1 MEQAMNDGG
10 WRGSYD
16 GWLEAAYDSLL
27 ESGVDS
33 VKILPLAKRLNLSR
47 TSFYWFFK
55 DREELLSG
63 LIAKWREKNTGN
75 IVKQTEAYA
84 ETLAEAMLNVFDC
97 WLNSDLFDS
106 KFEFAV
112 RSWALQSPDV
122 QAEVK
127 QADQARVEAITR
139 MFMRFGYGEEAADV
153 RARTTYLVQIGYISM
168 QSTEDLELRM
178 KRIPEYIEIY
188 TGKAPQ
194 QKELDRFFA
203 RHDYAQEQAG
213 KKRAR

>member
-112 RSWALQSPDV
+112 RSWALQSLDV

-127 QADQARVEAITR
+127 QADQARVEAISR

-168 QSTEDLELRM
+168 QSTEDLEIRM

-188 TGKAPQ
+188 TGKVPQ

-203 RHDYAQEQAG
+203 RHGYTHEQAG
-213 KKRAR
+213 KKPAR